1 MRSYTATEIR
11 RVREQL
17 DQVNRRLALM
27 SLPGK
32 VGEKDPDK
40 RLLRLKLGKTND
52 GKDILGPWCRWQEA
66 TAGGMKIHSEP
77 ADNEQMMLVSQSGT
91 VGGASMAMPATYDQ
105 DHEAPSKSSDTAIFE
120 RGARIELSGAGIKL
134 IGRVTIEGDGVT
146 HNGHDIGDTHK
157 HGGVVVGGEL
167 TDVPAN

>member
-32 VGEKDPDK
+32 AGHFEPDK
-40 RLLRLKLGKTND
+40 RLLRLTLGKTKD
-52 GKDILGPWCRWQEA
+52 GKDILGPKVRWQEA
-66 TAGGMKIHSEP
+66 TAGGMKIHSQP
-77 ADNEQMMLVSQSGT
+77 AENEQMILASQSGT
-91 VGGASMAMPATYDQ
+91 VGQASIAMPATYDQ
-105 DHEAPSKSSDTAIFE
+105 DHAAPSQSTDTAVFD
-120 RGARIELSGAGIKL
+120 RGGRIELSAGGIRI

-146 HNGHDIGDTHK
+146 HNGKNIGDTHE
-157 HGGVVVGGEL
+157 HTGVIPGAANTGP
-167 TDVPAN
+167 PAG